1 MTLKQNNQTFL
12 EFKISYLEAT
22 TSILSLE
29 ALLLT
34 KLKSF
39 GYKIKPYIQLSD
51 QLFNHIISEAD
62 IEKIDRFLLEDE
74 QNFLFRIFNK
84 EKNK

>member
-12 EFKISYLEAT
+12 ELKISYLEAT

-29 ALLLT
+29 ELLLT

-39 GYKIKPYIQLSD
+39 SYKIKPYILLSE
-51 QLFNHIISEAD
+51 QLFNHIISEAG
-62 IEKIDRFLLEDE
+62 IEKIERFSLEDE
-74 QNFLFRIFNK
+74 QNFVFRIFNRV
-84 EKNK
+84 